1 MKAPDPENL
10 RRSEDPALV
19 DVKGQGPVYVARAST
34 TESGWLKVRE
44 WDGARAELP
53 PHRVLAIRRLETK
66 VVEDDRPDHPNK
78 RRVVADPEWREQ
90 AKDSGSQQEVIA

>member
-10 RRSEDPALV
+10 RRTEDPALV
-19 DVKGQGPVYVARAST
+19 DVEGQGPVDGARARST
-34 TESGWLKVRE
+34 EHGGPQIGG

-53 PHRVLAIRRLETK
+53 PHRVLAVRRLETK

-90 AKDSGSQQEVIA
+90 AKDSGSRQEVIA